1 MASGEPPL
9 RNTNGDVGAVV
20 VAAGRGARAG
30 GGVPKQYRKVGG
42 VTLLEHAVRRLRDH
56 PAVRELVVVIA
67 PDADDWFAPIAAR
80 MTPPPP
86 HVYGGAS
93 RADSVRA
100 GLDAMSRSVER
111 VLIHDAAR
119 PFPTRAMMDAS
130 LDGLT
135 DADAAIPALPVAD
148 TLKRAGADGRVLETP
163 PREGLFRAQTPQ
175 AFRLSALRSAFK
187 TLAADAS
194 RFTDEA
200 GLMEAAGAA
209 VVLTPGSESAFKVT
223 LPEDF
228 ERAEHMANSME
239 TRTGQGFD
247 VHAFGPGDAVI
258 LCGVSVPHDKG
269 LSGHSDADVALHTV
283 TDALFGALGA
293 GDIGMHFP
301 PSDPQWKGAP
311 SRIFLEKAV
320 DMVAAR
326 GGRIINVDLTIIG
339 EEPKIGPHRDQLETS
354 LAEMLRVPKAR
365 VCVKATTTER
375 LGFPGRREGLAAL
388 AVSTLEL
395 PRENDVS

>member
-1 MASGEPPL
+1 MED
-9 RNTNGDVGAVV
+9 RKGDVGAVV
-20 VAAGRGARAG
+20 VAAGRGVRAG
-30 GGVPKQYRKVGG
+30 GGAPKQYRMVAGA
-42 VTLLEHAVRRLRDH
+42 TLLEHAVRRLQSH
-56 PAVRELVVVIA
+56 PAVRKLVVVIA
-67 PDADDWFAPIAAR
+67 RDADEWFAPIAAR
-80 MTPPPP
+80 MSPPPP
-86 HVYGGAS
+86 YVYGGAT

-100 GLDAMSRSVER
+100 GLDAMDGSIDR

-119 PFPTRAMMDAS
+119 PFPTHQMIDAS
-130 LDGLT
+130 LDGLAE
-135 DADAAIPALPVAD
+135 ADAAIPALPVAD
-148 TLKRAGADGRVLETP
+148 TLKRADEDGRVLETP
-163 PREGLFRAQTPQ
+163 SREGLFRAQTPQ
-175 AFRLSALRSAFK
+175 AFRLPALRGAF
-187 TLAADAS
+187 AAFAAEAS

-200 GLMEAAGAA
+200 GLMEASGA
-209 VVLTPGSESAFKVT
+209 VVMLTRGSESAFKVT
-223 LPEDF
+223 HPEDF
-228 ERAEHMANSME
+228 MRAEQMAESME

-247 VHAFGPGDAVI
+247 VHAFGPGEAVI
-258 LCGVSVPHDKG
+258 LCGVPVPHTKG

-339 EEPKIGPHRDQLETS
+339 EEPKIGPHRDRLEAS
-354 LAEMLRVPKAR
+354 LAELLRVPKAR

-375 LGFPGRREGLAAL
+375 LGFPGRKEGLAAL
-388 AVSTLEL
+388 AVCSVET
-395 PRENDVS
+395 PRSDDVS